1 MNMKKLLSLVLALI
15 LCCGAMALAEEGDL
29 QAKLDEANAQ
39 IEALQ
44 AEVELYKPYYEQQI
58 VAEYGDGKIIW
69 REDAMAEYDTAASY
83 YSQYGLNIETYAD
96 QIKVDI
102 LENMVKDA
110 VLKDKAAELGLDQ
123 LSDEEVANLQAETAQ
138 NYETYIENYKTY
150 FAEEGATDEEAREQ
164 TIAAMEGYGMTQD
177 SLYQQMLESYVNEQ
191 LHANVIDGIDATD
204 EDVQAKYEE
213 MLADAQAQYADDAAY
228 NNARNSGETIV
239 WNPEGY
245 RAVKQVLIQFD
256 DEQSARYSELQD
268 TLDSLTAELKA
279 LDAPA
284 EAETEPAEDAEAE
297 PAEDAEAEPAEAA
310 EAEPAEDVEAE
321 PAEAAEAE
329 PAEAPRSREEIQAD
343 IGRIGAE
350 IEALYSELL
359 PEAQQVIDE
368 FNQGADFDSLIEKY
382 NDDPGMKDGIAA
394 TEGYAVS
401 ANSTVWDPTFTE
413 GAMGIEA
420 VGQISAPLYGSYGI
434 YIIYYMSDITP
445 GAVPLEEI
453 RDAVYEEAFN
463 SKINDTYNAQVDA
476 WVQEANPVY
485 HVDRF

>member
-228 NNARNSGETIV
+228 NNARNSGETIA

-297 PAEDAEAEPAEAA
+297 PAEDAEAEPAE
-310 EAEPAEDVEAE
+310 D
-321 PAEAAEAE
+321 AEAE

-359 PEAQQVIDE
+359 PEAQQVIVE

-463 SKINDTYNAQVDA
+463 TKINDTYNAQVDA